1 MKYQIIYILIGLITL
16 IINIVLLIAYLRLNF
31 FILSKKTENVIPKK
45 SAYENSEEN
54 ITDSYENTV
63 DFEEDN

>member
-31 FILSKKTENVIPKK
+31 PILFKKTQNVIGKK
-45 SAYENSEEN
+45 SVYESAEEN
-54 ITDSYENTV
+54 ITDSYENTIN
-63 DFEEDN
+63 FEEDN